1 MSCCMLNNKPVSL
14 CKGQNQGESSPY
26 SNVLKNIMSP
36 RCVQNGVSPDYVS
49 MSCADNSMD
58 LILNKNNSTASST
71 FSVEE
76 AVCFLML
83 MIKIKL
89 TRLISSKSL
98 MISLQLISRREYWK

>member
-1 MSCCMLNNKPVSL
+1 MLNNKPVSL
-14 CKGQNQGESSPY
+14 CKGQNLGETSPSSG
-26 SNVLKNIMSP
+26 VRKNAMSP
-36 RCVQNGVSPDYVS
+36 CSVQNGVSPDYVS